1 MCCLHKTHKVRL
13 LILHDKNFLQEKAMP
28 KVAEL
33 GRIFRIWGGYGDFSH
48 RKAKKYVKLRR

>member
-1 MCCLHKTHKVRL
+1 MCCLRKAHKVRL
-13 LILHDKNFLQEKAMP
+13 LILHDKNFLQEKATR

-33 GRIFRIWGGYGDFSH
+33 GRILYGDFSH